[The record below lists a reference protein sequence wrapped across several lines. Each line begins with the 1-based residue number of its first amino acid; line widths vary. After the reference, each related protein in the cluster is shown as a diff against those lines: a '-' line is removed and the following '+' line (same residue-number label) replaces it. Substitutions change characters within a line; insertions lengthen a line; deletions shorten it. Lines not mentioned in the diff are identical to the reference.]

1 MAKTNGKKG
10 IITTI
15 GVCATIIG
23 IFVGGAKIK
32 DGLDAKAVV
41 RATQAHLVKDV
52 AEAVEEVKENGCDP
66 ARQQK
71 QQIAVGS
78 LEMSYVQS
86 DLEEVKDDVAGIK
99 NDVSELKGDF
109 SKYQIEQK
117 VQDEAN
123 TKAILK
129 AISERSP

>member
-15 GVCATIIG
+15 GICATIIG
-23 IFVGGAKIK
+23 MAVGGVKIK
-32 DGLDAKAVV
+32 DGLDAKAEK
-41 RATQAHLVKDV
+41 RATQAHLIEDTV
-52 AEAVEEVKENGCDP
+52 AAIEAVKVEGCDP

-86 DLEEVKDDVAGIK
+86 DLEEVKDDVAGISK
-99 NDVSELKGDF
+99 DVSELKDDF
-109 SKYQIEQK
+109 SKYQIEQTI
-117 VQDEAN
+117 QQQAN
-123 TKAILK
+123 TTAILK
-129 AISERSP
+129 AINDKP

>member
-1 MAKTNGKKG
+1 MAKNNGKKS
-10 IITTI
+10 IITII
-15 GVCATIIG
+15 GVCATLIG

-32 DGLDAKAVV
+32 DGLDAKAAV

-52 AEAVEEVKENGCDP
+52 AEAVEEVKTNGCDP

-86 DLEEVKDDVAGIK
+86 DLEEVKEDVAGIK
-99 NDVSELKGDF
+99 KGM
-109 SKYQIEQK
+109 IEQNI
-117 VQDEAN
+117 QQRAD
-123 TKAILK
+123 TTAILK
-129 AISERSP
+129 AISDKP